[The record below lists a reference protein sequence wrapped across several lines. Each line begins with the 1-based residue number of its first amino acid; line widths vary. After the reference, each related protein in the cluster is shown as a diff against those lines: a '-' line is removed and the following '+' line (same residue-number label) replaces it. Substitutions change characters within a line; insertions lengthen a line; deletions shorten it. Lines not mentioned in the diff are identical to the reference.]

1 MQLWQMSLRPGVPLQ
16 ATLYQLS
23 EAAARSLQQRG
34 IHAAD
39 LERVRL
45 ALTVLTDPAMHG
57 TAADA
62 DLEGLDAARRAVLV
76 VEQGKSA
83 WHFDP
88 SYTPQQL
95 LEAAVADAQVISPQA
110 SSVFSLDAMSTEAR
124 SGMSSV
130 PRPANGPQV
139 RPAAVAGMFYPAD
152 PQELDAMVERL
163 MGNGDVQPQ
172 EWPAVMV
179 PHAGLIYSGQLAAR
193 TLKRVKIPPTVI
205 ILCPKH
211 TRRGVD
217 WAVAPHDAWALPGG
231 SLAADTQLARRLAD
245 GIPGLKLDAAA
256 HQQEHAIEVELPLL
270 ARLAPQSR
278 VVGIAIGAADLAGC
292 RELASGLAAVLRQLP
307 ERPLLV
313 ISSDMNHFASDAE
326 NRRLDEIALQ
336 SIETLDPAKVFDTVV
351 DRHHISMCGVRP
363 CVIVMETLRQ
373 LGLLQRCER
382 VGYSTS
388 ADVSGDKHRVVG
400 YAGMLFGGVAS
411 C

>member
-1 MQLWQMSLRPGVPLQ
+1 
-16 ATLYQLS
+16 
-23 EAAARSLQQRG
+23 
-34 IHAAD
+34 
-39 LERVRL
+39 
-45 ALTVLTDPAMHG
+45 
-57 TAADA
+57 
-62 DLEGLDAARRAVLV
+62 
-76 VEQGKSA
+76 
-83 WHFDP
+83 
-88 SYTPQQL
+88 
-95 LEAAVADAQVISPQA
+95 
-110 SSVFSLDAMSTEAR
+110 
-124 SGMSSV
+124 
-130 PRPANGPQV
+130 
-139 RPAAVAGMFYPAD
+139 MFYPAD

-163 MGNGDVQPQ
+163 MGNGDVQAE

-231 SLAADTQLARRLAD
+231 SLAADTHLARRLAD
-245 GIPGLKLDAAA
+245 GIPGLQLDAAA

-270 ARLAPQSR
+270 AKLAPQSR
-278 VVGIAIGAADLAGC
+278 VVGIAIGAADLAAC
-292 RELASGLAAVLRQLP
+292 REFASGLAAVLRQLP

-313 ISSDMNHFASDAE
+313 ISSDMNHFASDDE

-336 SIETLDPAKVFDTVV
+336 AIETLDPAKVFDTVV

-363 CVIVMETLRQ
+363 CVIVLETLRH

-382 VGYSTS
+382 VGYATS
-388 ADVSGDKHRVVG
+388 ADASGDKHRVVG
-400 YAGMLFGGVAS
+400 YAGMLFGGNAS